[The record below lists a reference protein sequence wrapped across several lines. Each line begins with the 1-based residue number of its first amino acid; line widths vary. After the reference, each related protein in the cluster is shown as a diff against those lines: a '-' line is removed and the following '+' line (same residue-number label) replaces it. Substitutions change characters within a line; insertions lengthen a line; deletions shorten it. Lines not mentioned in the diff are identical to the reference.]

1 MSGAC
6 CHASAGKLKGL
17 SIVPDNALGRS
28 TRIYLANEH
37 VEELASRIRFCE
49 GTEHKHGDI
58 VIGECLAIVEQNSQ
72 HIISPTDVLDEG

>member
-1 MSGAC
+1 MHVRAIAEGII
-6 CHASAGKLKGL
+6 
-17 SIVPDNALGRS
+17 IVPDKVP
-28 TRIYLANEH
+28 RIYPANEH